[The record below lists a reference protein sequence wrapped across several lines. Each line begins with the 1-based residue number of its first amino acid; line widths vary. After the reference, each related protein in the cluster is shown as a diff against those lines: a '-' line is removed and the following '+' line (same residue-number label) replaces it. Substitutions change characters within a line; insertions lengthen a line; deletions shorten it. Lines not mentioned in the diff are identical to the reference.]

1 MPQLIAILVLLALGL
16 LAVTIVIYVVGF
28 LLWLLL
34 ALVVRIFAWV
44 LVIWLGSSL
53 LGLVGGVLRGVVLPP
68 FVLAGRE
75 EEEPRIASPEA
86 VVAGEVLGKAPRGQ
100 ARHSGWDHAWP
111 VYIPYQSKRD
121 ANAVLAAA
129 RRIGFDAFLS
139 AFDRWFIAVLF
150 LPVITG
156 YTLGV
161 WVSVLCWYLIMQVLG
176 GTVHLFQKLGVLVYR
191 WSGQVAQK
199 RRKAELHCVKCY
211 RVTPMPSYRCAN
223 PHCSTIHHDVRPG
236 PLGVTRRRCGCG
248 TRIPVTVS
256 KAARHLTALCP
267 FCLENAPDGSG
278 TRRVLAVPV
287 IGAVGAGK
295 TQFLAT
301 GVVELG
307 SRVESLSGSL
317 APISTGAEGFVR
329 TAANAVSTGRRV
341 AKTAWDDRPEGVPL
355 LLSLRG
361 REVEV
366 HLMDAAG
373 ENFVSWERSQSL
385 SYIDTADT
393 LLFVLDPLALPA
405 VRERLR
411 LADEGDSVPLAQGDQ
426 EDAYASVADRLRA
439 AGVRLDG
446 KRLAV
451 VLTKL
456 DVLRRLPD
464 TGGLDPED
472 SGSVREWL
480 RANGVQGFVRR
491 IDQDFRMVDYFA
503 VDSLGAQDGADP
515 SHPVRVFDWALRS
528 TDPRLAVLSPRESV
542 PAAEGKGA

>member
-1 MPQLIAILVLLALGL
+1 MPQLIAILVMLFLGL
-16 LAVTIVIYVVGF
+16 FAVILVIYIVGF
-28 LLWLLL
+28 LLWVLL
-34 ALVVRIFAWV
+34 ALAVRIFAWA

-53 LGLVGGVLRGVVLPP
+53 LGLVGGVLRGVILPP
-68 FVLAGRE
+68 FVLADWE
-75 EEEPRIASPEA
+75 EEKPRIASPEA

-100 ARHSGWDHAWP
+100 AKHSGWDHAWP
-111 VYIPYQSKRD
+111 VYVPYQAKHD

-139 AFDRWFIAVLF
+139 AFSRWFIAVFL

-161 WVSVLCWYLIMQVLG
+161 WVSVLCWYLIMRVLG
-176 GTVHLFQKLGVLVYR
+176 GVVHLFQKLGVLVYR
-191 WSGQVAQK
+191 WSGQMAQK

-211 RVTPMPSYRCAN
+211 RVTPTPSYRCAN
-223 PHCSTIHHDVRPG
+223 PRCSTIHRDVRPG
-236 PLGVTRRRCGCG
+236 PLGVIRRRCGCG

-256 KAARHLTALCP
+256 RAARHLTALCP
-267 FCLENAPDGSG
+267 FCLENAPDGSA

-287 IGAVGAGK
+287 IGAVSAGK

-307 SRVESLSGSL
+307 NRVEALSGSL
-317 APISTGAEGFVR
+317 APISSGAEGFVR
-329 TAANAVSTGRRV
+329 TATAAVSTGRRV
-341 AKTAWDDRPEGVPL
+341 AKTAWDAQPEGVPL
-355 LLSLRG
+355 ILSLRG
-361 REVEV
+361 CEVEV
-366 HLMDAAG
+366 HIMDAAG
-373 ENFVSWERSQSL
+373 ENFGSWERSQAL
-385 SYIDTADT
+385 GYIDTADT
-393 LLFVLDPLALPA
+393 LLFILDPLALPA
-405 VRERLR
+405 VEERLR
-411 LADEGDSVPLAQGDQ
+411 RAHEEGSVPIAQGDQ
-426 EDAYASVADRLRA
+426 EDAYGSVVDRLRA
-439 AGVRLDG
+439 SGVRLDG

-480 RANGVQGFVRR
+480 RANGAQGFVRR

-528 TDPRLAVLSPRESV
+528 TDPRLAVLSQSESV
-542 PAAEGKGA
+542 SAGNGKGA